1 VRELAYEGRGKQR
14 GVKIVGEAGQRDLQV
29 SECRAG
35 GVEGRGRDVGPEVH
49 THRADKVST
58 RQRGMVRKSISG
70 NLGWL

>member
-1 VRELAYEGRGKQR
+1 M
-14 GVKIVGEAGQRDLQV
+14 
-29 SECRAG
+29 ECRAG
-35 GVEGRGRDVGPEVH
+35 SVEGRGRDVGPEVR